1 MLDRAK
7 LAKALARLSEELCVD
22 TGPQSQQVY
31 AAWQELCQDVT
42 FAPRV
47 LALTD
52 APWPVPWWNYQQL
65 DRVIPINY
73 HANGYTVVSTDGS
86 QIYPDRHQGLSC
98 FLINTGTVVL
108 SYGSERCPVQ
118 LSSNPYVFSVA
129 QVQEEYELSPEFVS
143 GRRHELELQEGFNAL
158 KKVKSTLPAN
168 AFSFLAIDGSLIF
181 WHLEEKNLKE
191 RFLQVYLLLLLRF
204 CQEKLPIIGYI
215 SAPKSKE
222 LINLARLWLCNFDH
236 QNKAAYEATNSLTD
250 AALVRFFVPVRSRTI
265 LFKNRSAISQ
275 MYPADIHPYFFYLN
289 TGVEIGRVELPEW
302 IARDEALVNQ
312 IAEAVLDQ
320 CDKGHGYPVAIAEAH
335 EQAVVKG
342 PDRDLFYHLLK
353 KITIEHNQHVVASVK
368 SQRKLRMGV

>member
-22 TGPQSQQVY
+22 TGPQYQQVY
-31 AAWQELCQDVT
+31 AAWQELCADVT

-52 APWPVPWWNYQQL
+52 APGPVPWWNYQQL
-65 DRVIPINY
+65 DTVIPINCPTD
-73 HANGYTVVSTDGS
+73 GYTVVSTDGS

-108 SYGSERCPVQ
+108 SYGSQRCPVQ
-118 LSSNPYVFSVA
+118 LGSNPYLFSVA
-129 QVQEEYELSPEFVS
+129 HVQEEYELSPEFVS

-158 KKVKSTLPAN
+158 KGVKSTVATN

-222 LINLARLWLCNFDH
+222 LINLVRLWLCNFDH
-236 QNKAAYEATNSLTD
+236 HNKAAYEVTNSLTD
-250 AALVRFFVPVRSRTI
+250 AALVRFFVPPRSRTI
-265 LFKNRSAISQ
+265 IFKNRSAIRQ
-275 MYPADIHPYFFYLN
+275 VFPADIHPYFFYLN
-289 TGVEIGRVELPEW
+289 TGVEIGRVELPAW
-302 IARDEALVNQ
+302 IAGDEVLVNQ
-312 IAEAVLDQ
+312 IAAAILDQ

-353 KITIEHNQHVVASVK
+353 KITVEHNQHIVTSVK